1 MLIISVASVFN
12 SMEITAPVNLPVTN
26 KRSSEYRKDSRRL
39 ITLASLQPF
48 FDVPVVTSS
57 KQTHEDH
64 KDEANS
70 NQIQSRTI
78 MSNFFNRLIA
88 EPRDY
93 LLNSIVVSSS
103 CAGEPLNFS
112 QLLTCIGVTV
122 QQTSTY
128 TATLTVTQTTTSGST
143 RITLGGCTPTNFPY
157 PACKS

>member
-1 MLIISVASVFN
+1 MQ
-12 SMEITAPVNLPVTN
+12 ITAAVNLPAPN
-26 KRSSEYRKDSRRL
+26 RRSTDYKKDSRR
-39 ITLASLQPF
+39 ITLASLSPF
-48 FDVPVVTSS
+48 FEVPVVASS
-57 KQTHEDH
+57 KTTHEDH

-143 RITLGGCTPTNFPY
+143 KITLGGCTPTNFPY
-157 PACKS
+157 PACKA